1 MVVLVKIR
9 MKFFFPV
16 LVLIIIMN
24 LKCKFAN
31 EVNDRIG
38 IKKVVLLDER
48 REI

>member
-9 MKFFFPV
+9 MKFSFHV

-24 LKCKFAN
+24 LKCKLAN

-38 IKKVVLLDER
+38 IKKVVLLYER

>member
-24 LKCKFAN
+24 LKCKLDN
-31 EVNDRIG
+31 EINDKKNK
-38 IKKVVLLDER
+38 KKVVLLYER